1 MNIRMNI
8 KPIDIIIV
16 FIYNMAGALRVEL
29 RLTVLET
36 VVLPLDDTPMFNLFG
51 KTISPVIEKNT
62 TRTKT
67 SVIKISINI
76 TIKVIISSLFTS
88 HLYLF
93 GVGCGGRT
101 RFSSLEGW
109 YTADMPIPHVPP
121 PKSHNTSIAISRNRT
136 ATAMVGMTGFEPAA
150 SCAQGKRAT
159 KLHHIPI

>member
-16 FIYNMAGALRVEL
+16 FIYSMAGAKRLEL
-29 RLTVLET
+29 LQTVLET
-36 VVLPLDDTPMFNLFG
+36 VVLPLHQTPMFNLFG
-51 KTISPVIEKNT
+51 ITISPVIVKNIN
-62 TRTKT
+62 RTKT
-67 SVIKISINI
+67 SVATISANI
-76 TIKVIISSLFTS
+76 TIKDIKSSSSISFILDQETG
-88 HLYLF
+88 F
-93 GVGCGGRT
+93 GPAKTC
-101 RFSSLEGW
+101 LEGRCP
-109 YTADMPIPHVPP
+109 TIGLLLDVPP